1 MKLALGT
8 VQFGLSYG
16 IANQKGQVSEK
27 EVRKI
32 LKYAKNSNIDTID
45 TAIGYGD
52 SEQCLGHVGV
62 SNWKIITKLPEIP
75 QDCKDIKSWIN
86 SQFTRSLNRL
96 KMTHVKGILLHR
108 PMQLLEPFGQEIW
121 SAMQKIKKVGLVDKI
136 GFSIYKPEELD
147 QLWTDFQPD
156 IIQSPFNI
164 LDQRLEVSGWLD
176 KLHDNGIEVHVRSVF
191 LQGLLLMN
199 MRDRPVKFKSWDNLW
214 KTLDEWLT
222 EQKLTPLEAC
232 IGFVNSDRRINSIV
246 VGVNSQYQLKQ
257 ILGALTKEVGQ
268 IPKDLI
274 ITDQNL
280 INPSNW
286 VNL

>member
-52 SEQCLGHVGV
+52 SEKCLGHVGV
-62 SNWKIITKLPEIP
+62 STWKIITKLPEIP